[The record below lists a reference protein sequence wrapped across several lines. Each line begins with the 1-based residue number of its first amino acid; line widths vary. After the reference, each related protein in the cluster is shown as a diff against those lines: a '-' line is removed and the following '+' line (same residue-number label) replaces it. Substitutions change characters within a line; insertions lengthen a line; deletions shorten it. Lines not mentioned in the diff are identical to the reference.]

1 MTDDQ
6 AAPAADQGSR
16 NLFLRVMAALIL
28 APAAIAIAWLGVW
41 LWTTLVT
48 LAAIGLYVEWLMI
61 VGMARETRVVTS
73 GAVALAVSGLCF
85 AAGRIDA
92 SLLALALGLA
102 AVALLAP
109 QRRSWT
115 ATGFFYAAAAQMASE
130 LVRLDQTY
138 GFVALM
144 LVLLV
149 VWVTDIGGYFAGR
162 GIGGP
167 KLWPRVSPRKTW
179 AGAVGGFAASLVV
192 AAGFAAFG
200 LGKTGP
206 LLLLGAV
213 LSIASQLGDLFESA
227 VKRRFGVK
235 DSSHIIPGHG
245 GLMDRLDGFV
255 AAVVA
260 AAIFGFCGVAW
271 MASAAVL
278 WFGEGM
284 SAVPLRN
291 SKAAASAVRAITVLG
306 ATGSI
311 GDSTMDLLR
320 ASRDRYQVEALTAH
334 TNVQGLAKLAKEFGA
349 RFAAIADPGRLGEL
363 KDALAGTGIE
373 CGAGESAVIEAA
385 ARPADWV
392 MAAVSGAAGLKPALA
407 AVDRGATVAL
417 ANKECLV
424 CAGDF
429 FMQRAAKAGA
439 CILPA
444 DSEHNALF
452 QALGSGNR
460 EELVRVII
468 TASGGPFRTW
478 AIADIEQA
486 TLAQALKH
494 PNWSMGQKITIDSA
508 SMMNKGLEVIEASY
522 LFALT
527 PDEIDVLVHPQ
538 SIIHGMV
545 EFSDRSVVAQLGAPD
560 MRTPIAHCLGWPDR
574 IVGPA
579 TQLDLAKIG
588 QLTFEAP
595 DFDRFPALRLAYDAL
610 RTGRGATTVYNA
622 ANEVAVA
629 AFIGGKIKFG
639 AIARLV
645 EATMDAWIRSGNL
658 APMTS
663 ADDAIAVDHNA
674 RNKAATL
681 LPQIA
686 LKAS

>member
-1 MTDDQ
+1 M
-6 AAPAADQGSR
+6 S
-16 NLFLRVMAALIL
+16 
-28 APAAIAIAWLGVW
+28 
-41 LWTTLVT
+41 
-48 LAAIGLYVEWLMI
+48 
-61 VGMARETRVVTS
+61 
-73 GAVALAVSGLCF
+73 
-85 AAGRIDA
+85 
-92 SLLALALGLA
+92 
-102 AVALLAP
+102 
-109 QRRSWT
+109 
-115 ATGFFYAAAAQMASE
+115 
-130 LVRLDQTY
+130 
-138 GFVALM
+138 
-144 LVLLV
+144 
-149 VWVTDIGGYFAGR
+149 
-162 GIGGP
+162 
-167 KLWPRVSPRKTW
+167 
-179 AGAVGGFAASLVV
+179 
-192 AAGFAAFG
+192 
-200 LGKTGP
+200 
-206 LLLLGAV
+206 
-213 LSIASQLGDLFESA
+213 
-227 VKRRFGVK
+227 
-235 DSSHIIPGHG
+235 
-245 GLMDRLDGFV
+245 
-255 AAVVA
+255 
-260 AAIFGFCGVAW
+260 
-271 MASAAVL
+271 
-278 WFGEGM
+278 M

-291 SKAAASAVRAITVLG
+291 NKTKTRDVRSVTVLG

-320 ASRDRYQVEALTAH
+320 ASRSHYRVEALTARS
-334 TNVQGLAKLAKEFGA
+334 NVHALAGLAKEFDA
-349 RFAAIADPGRLGEL
+349 RFVAVADPNCLTEL
-363 KDALAGTGIE
+363 KSALAGTRTE
-373 CGAGESAVIEAA
+373 CGAGENAVIEAA

-452 QALGSGNR
+452 QALSSGNR

-478 AIADIEQA
+478 SSADIEQA

-522 LFALT
+522 LFSLL
-527 PDEIDVLVHPQ
+527 PHEIDVLVHPQ

-545 EFSDRSVVAQLGAPD
+545 EFCDRSIVAQLGSPD

-574 IVGPA
+574 IAGPA
-579 TQLDLAKIG
+579 AKLDLAKIG

-595 DFDRFPALRLAYDAL
+595 DFARFPALRLAYEAL
-610 RTGRGATTVYNA
+610 RIGHGATTVYNA

-629 AFIGGKIKFG
+629 AFIAGQIRFG

-645 EATMDAWIRSGNL
+645 EATLEAWVRTGNRGPL
-658 APMTS
+658 GS
-663 ADDAIAVDHNA
+663 ADDAIDVDHTA